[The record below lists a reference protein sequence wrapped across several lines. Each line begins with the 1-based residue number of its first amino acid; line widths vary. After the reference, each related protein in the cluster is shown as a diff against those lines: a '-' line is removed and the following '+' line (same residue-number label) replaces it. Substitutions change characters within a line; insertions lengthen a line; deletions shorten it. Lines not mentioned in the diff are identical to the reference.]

1 MFINKKTGKKLECC
15 GYSVIHSERRDVTGT
30 LKEEKTEMSCIF
42 KDAYAVKPGDILEDE
57 YTHEVYVVSD
67 SYGGGSFG
75 LTLLKDALL
84 DNIKN
89 ALLDNDNKK
98 VCKCNEGHSGKK
110 EPVKYKITIE
120 SDGIKDTIASYEVDG
135 ELKDIKTSKCHC
147 EDTFDFKE
155 GAQVAFKRLMGK
167 EVENATKERYGLP
180 FACGMDYAQ
189 EGDIVQLWC
198 GDSVVI
204 FGKVCKPKKD
214 NTIFSIKCMDGSDLH
229 ITKRSTFKMSLI
241 WRE

>member
-15 GYSVIHSERRDVTGT
+15 GYSVIHSELRDVTGT
-30 LKEEKTEMSCIF
+30 LKKEKTEKSCIF

-57 YTHEVYVVSD
+57 DTHEVYVVSN
-67 SYGGGSFG
+67 SYGSRSVV
-75 LTLLKDALL
+75 LTSIKDVLL
-84 DNIKN
+84 DNG
-89 ALLDNDNKK
+89 NKK
-98 VCKCNEGHSGKK
+98 VCKCNEDHSGKK

-155 GAQVAFKRLMGK
+155 GAQVAFKRLIGK

-180 FACGMDYAQ
+180 FSCGMDYVQ
-189 EGDIVQLWC
+189 EGDIVQLWF
-198 GDSVVI
+198 GDSIVM

-229 ITKRSTFKMSLI
+229 ITKRATFKMFLI

>member
-15 GYSVIHSERRDVTGT
+15 GYGVRHYERRDVTGT
-30 LKEEKTEMSCIF
+30 LKEEKTEKSYIF

-57 YTHEVYVVSD
+57 HTHEVYVVSD

-75 LTLLKDALL
+75 LTL
-84 DNIKN
+84 IKN
-89 ALLDNDNKK
+89 DLLDNDNKK
-98 VCKCNEGHSGKK
+98 VCKCNKDHSGKK
-110 EPVKYKITIE
+110 DPVKYKITIE

-147 EDTFDFKE
+147 DDTFDFKE

-167 EVENATKERYGLP
+167 EVENVTKERYGLP
-180 FACGMDYAQ
+180 FACGMDYVQ
-189 EGDIVQLWC
+189 EGDIVQLWF
-198 GDSVVI
+198 GDSIVM

-229 ITKRSTFKMSLI
+229 ITKRATFKMFLI

>member
-15 GYSVIHSERRDVTGT
+15 GYGISYYERRDVTGT
-30 LKEEKTEMSCIF
+30 LKEEKTEKSYIF
-42 KDAYAVKPGDILEDE
+42 KDAHAVKTGDILEDE
-57 YTHEVYVVSD
+57 HTHEVYVVSD

-75 LTLLKDALL
+75 LTLIKNDLL
-84 DNIKN
+84 DK
-89 ALLDNDNKK
+89 DNKK
-98 VCKCNEGHSGKK
+98 VCKCNKDHSCKK
-110 EPVKYKITIE
+110 DPVKYKITIE

-147 EDTFDFKE
+147 DDTFDFKE

-167 EVENATKERYGLP
+167 EVENVTKERYGLP

-189 EGDIVQLWC
+189 EGDIVQLWF
-198 GDSVVI
+198 GDSIVM

-229 ITKRSTFKMSLI
+229 ITKKSTFKMFLI

>member
-15 GYSVIHSERRDVTGT
+15 GYGVRHYERRDVTGT
-30 LKEEKTEMSCIF
+30 LKEEKTEKSYIF
-42 KDAYAVKPGDILEDE
+42 KDAHAVKPGDIIEDE
-57 YTHEVYVVSD
+57 HTHEVYVVSD

-75 LTLLKDALL
+75 LTL
-84 DNIKN
+84 IKN
-89 ALLDNDNKK
+89 DLLDNDNKK
-98 VCKCNEGHSGKK
+98 VCKCNKDHSGKK
-110 EPVKYKITIE
+110 DPVKYKITIE

-147 EDTFDFKE
+147 DDTFDFKE

-167 EVENATKERYGLP
+167 EVENVTKERYGLP
-180 FACGMDYAQ
+180 FACGMDYVQ
-189 EGDIVQLWC
+189 EGDIVQLWF
-198 GDSVVI
+198 GDSIVM

-229 ITKRSTFKMSLI
+229 ITKRATFKMSLI

>member
-15 GYSVIHSERRDVTGT
+15 GYGVRHYERRDVTGT
-30 LKEEKTEMSCIF
+30 LKEEKTEKSYIF

-57 YTHEVYVVSD
+57 HTHEVYVVSD

-75 LTLLKDALL
+75 LTL
-84 DNIKN
+84 IKN
-89 ALLDNDNKK
+89 DLLDNDNKK
-98 VCKCNEGHSGKK
+98 VCKCNKDHSGKK
-110 EPVKYKITIE
+110 DPVKYKITIE

-167 EVENATKERYGLP
+167 EVENVTKERYGLP
-180 FACGMDYAQ
+180 FACGMDYVQ
-189 EGDIVQLWC
+189 EGDIVQLWF
-198 GDSVVI
+198 GDSIVM

-229 ITKRSTFKMSLI
+229 ITKRATFKMFLI

>member
-15 GYSVIHSERRDVTGT
+15 GYSVRNYKRCDVTGT
-30 LKEEKTEMSCIF
+30 LKEEKTETSYIF
-42 KDAYAVKPGDILEDE
+42 KDSYAVKPGDILEDE
-57 YTHEVYVVSD
+57 HTHEVYVVSD

-75 LTLLKDALL
+75 LTLLKDV
-84 DNIKN
+84 
-89 ALLDNDNKK
+89 LLDNDNKK
-98 VCKCNEGHSGKK
+98 VCKCNKDHSCKK
-110 EPVKYKITIE
+110 DPVKYKITIE

-229 ITKRSTFKMSLI
+229 ITKRSTFKMFLI

>member
-15 GYSVIHSERRDVTGT
+15 GYGISYYERRDVTGT
-30 LKEEKTEMSCIF
+30 LKEEKTEKSYIF

-57 YTHEVYVVSD
+57 HTHEVYVVSD

-75 LTLLKDALL
+75 LTL
-84 DNIKN
+84 IKN
-89 ALLDNDNKK
+89 DLLDNDNKK
-98 VCKCNEGHSGKK
+98 VCKCNKDHSGKK
-110 EPVKYKITIE
+110 DPVKYKITIE

-167 EVENATKERYGLP
+167 EVENVTKERYGLP
-180 FACGMDYAQ
+180 FACGMDYVQ
-189 EGDIVQLWC
+189 EGDIVQLWF
-198 GDSVVI
+198 GDSIVM

-229 ITKRSTFKMSLI
+229 ITKRATFKMFLI

>member
-15 GYSVIHSERRDVTGT
+15 GYGVRHYERRDVTGT
-30 LKEEKTEMSCIF
+30 LKEEKTEKSYIF

-57 YTHEVYVVSD
+57 HTHEVYVVSD

-75 LTLLKDALL
+75 LTL
-84 DNIKN
+84 IKN
-89 ALLDNDNKK
+89 DLLDNDNKK
-98 VCKCNEGHSGKK
+98 VCKCNKDHSGKK
-110 EPVKYKITIE
+110 DPVKYKITIE

-167 EVENATKERYGLP
+167 EVENVTKERYGLP
-180 FACGMDYAQ
+180 FACGMDYVQ
-189 EGDIVQLWC
+189 ECDIVQLWF
-198 GDSVVI
+198 GDSIVM

-229 ITKRSTFKMSLI
+229 ITKRATFKMFLI

>member
-15 GYSVIHSERRDVTGT
+15 GYGVRHYERRDVTGT
-30 LKEEKTEMSCIF
+30 LKEEKTEKSYIF
-42 KDAYAVKPGDILEDE
+42 KDSYAVKPGDILEDE
-57 YTHEVYVVSD
+57 HTHEVYVVSD

-75 LTLLKDALL
+75 LTLIKNDLL
-84 DNIKN
+84 DK
-89 ALLDNDNKK
+89 DNKK
-98 VCKCNEGHSGKK
+98 VCKCNKDHSCKK
-110 EPVKYKITIE
+110 DPVKYKITIE

-147 EDTFDFKE
+147 DDTFDFKE

-180 FACGMDYAQ
+180 FACGMDYVQ
-189 EGDIVQLWC
+189 EGDIVQLWYT
-198 GDSVVI
+198 DSTVI
-204 FGKVCKPKKD
+204 FGKVGKPENDSSIFSLKGMDGITHHIAKKD
-214 NTIFSIKCMDGSDLH
+214 TIKV
-229 ITKRSTFKMSLI
+229 SLI

>member
-15 GYSVIHSERRDVTGT
+15 GYGISYYERRDVTGT
-30 LKEEKTEMSCIF
+30 LREEKTAKSYIF
-42 KDAYAVKPGDILEDE
+42 KDAHAVKPGDILEDE
-57 YTHEVYVVSD
+57 HTHEVYVVSD

-75 LTLLKDALL
+75 LTL
-84 DNIKN
+84 IKN
-89 ALLDNDNKK
+89 DLLDNDNKK
-98 VCKCNEGHSGKK
+98 VCKCNEDHSGKK
-110 EPVKYKITIE
+110 DPVKYKITIE

-147 EDTFDFKE
+147 DDTFDFKE

-167 EVENATKERYGLP
+167 EVENVTKERYGLP
-180 FACGMDYAQ
+180 FACGMDYVQ
-189 EGDIVQLWC
+189 EGDIVQLWFE
-198 GDSVVI
+198 DSIVM

-229 ITKRSTFKMSLI
+229 ITKRATVKVFLI

>member
-15 GYSVIHSERRDVTGT
+15 GYGVRHYERRDVTGT
-30 LKEEKTEMSCIF
+30 LKEEKTEKSYIF
-42 KDAYAVKPGDILEDE
+42 KDAHSVKPGDILEDE
-57 YTHEVYVVSD
+57 HTHEVYVVSD

-75 LTLLKDALL
+75 LTL
-84 DNIKN
+84 IKN
-89 ALLDNDNKK
+89 DLLDNDNKK
-98 VCKCNEGHSGKK
+98 VCKCNKDHSGKK
-110 EPVKYKITIE
+110 DPVKYKITIE

-147 EDTFDFKE
+147 DDTFDFKE

-167 EVENATKERYGLP
+167 EVENVTKERYGLP
-180 FACGMDYAQ
+180 FACGMDYVQ
-189 EGDIVQLWC
+189 EGDIVQLWF
-198 GDSVVI
+198 GDSIVM

-229 ITKRSTFKMSLI
+229 ITKRATFKMFLI

>member
-15 GYSVIHSERRDVTGT
+15 GYGVRHYERRDATGT
-30 LKEEKTEMSCIF
+30 LKEEKTEKSYIF
-42 KDAYAVKPGDILEDE
+42 KDSYAVKPGDILEDE
-57 YTHEVYVVSD
+57 HTHEVYVVSD

-75 LTLLKDALL
+75 LTLLKND
-84 DNIKN
+84 
-89 ALLDNDNKK
+89 LLDNDNKK
-98 VCKCNEGHSGKK
+98 VCKCNKDHSCKK
-110 EPVKYKITIE
+110 DPVKYKITIE

-147 EDTFDFKE
+147 DDTFDFKE

-180 FACGMDYAQ
+180 FACGMDYVQ
-189 EGDIVQLWC
+189 EGDIVQLWYT
-198 GDSVVI
+198 DSIVI
-204 FGKVCKPKKD
+204 FGKVGKPKKD
-214 NTIFSIKCMDGSDLH
+214 NFIFSLKGMDGLTHH
-229 ITKRSTFKMSLI
+229 IAKKDTFKVSLI

>member
-15 GYSVIHSERRDVTGT
+15 GYSVIHSEWRDVTGT
-30 LKEEKTEMSCIF
+30 LKEEKTEKSCIF

-57 YTHEVYVVSD
+57 DTHEVYVVSD
-67 SYGGGSFG
+67 SYGSRSVV
-75 LTLLKDALL
+75 LTSIKDVIL
-84 DNIKN
+84 DNG
-89 ALLDNDNKK
+89 NKK
-98 VCKCNEGHSGKK
+98 VCKCNKDHSGKK

-180 FACGMDYAQ
+180 FACGMDYVQ
-189 EGDIVQLWC
+189 EGDIVQLWF
-198 GDSVVI
+198 GDSIVM

-229 ITKRSTFKMSLI
+229 ITKRATFKMFLI

>member
-15 GYSVIHSERRDVTGT
+15 GYSVRNYKRRDVTGT

-98 VCKCNEGHSGKK
+98 VCKCNEGHRGKK

-120 SDGIKDTIASYEVDG
+120 SDGIKDTIASYKVDG
-135 ELKDIKTSKCHC
+135 EVKDIKTSKCHID
-147 EDTFDFKE
+147 DTFDFKK

-167 EVENATKERYGLP
+167 GNEINAKEKYTLP
-180 FACGMDYAQ
+180 FGCGSDFVQ
-189 EGDIVQLWC
+189 EGDIICMWIGEGIAV
-198 GDSVVI
+198 
-204 FGKVCKPKKD
+204 FGKVCKSKND
-214 NTIFSIKCMDGSDLH
+214 NCIFDVVSNEGIAYSYSKNIKY
-229 ITKRSTFKMSLI
+229 TVNLI

>member
-15 GYSVIHSERRDVTGT
+15 VYGVRHYERRDVTGT
-30 LKEEKTEMSCIF
+30 LKEEKTEKSYIF
-42 KDAYAVKPGDILEDE
+42 KDAHSVKPGDILEDE
-57 YTHEVYVVSD
+57 HTHEVYVVSD

-75 LTLLKDALL
+75 LTL
-84 DNIKN
+84 IKN
-89 ALLDNDNKK
+89 DLLDNDNKK
-98 VCKCNEGHSGKK
+98 VCKCNKDHSGKK
-110 EPVKYKITIE
+110 DPVKYKITIE

-167 EVENATKERYGLP
+167 EVENVTKERYGLP
-180 FACGMDYAQ
+180 FACGMDYVQA
-189 EGDIVQLWC
+189 GDIVQLWF
-198 GDSVVI
+198 GDSIVM

-229 ITKRSTFKMSLI
+229 ITKRATFKMFLI

>member
-15 GYSVIHSERRDVTGT
+15 GYGVRHYERRDVTGT
-30 LKEEKTEMSCIF
+30 LKEEKTEKSYIF

-57 YTHEVYVVSD
+57 HTHEVYVVSD

-75 LTLLKDALL
+75 LTL
-84 DNIKN
+84 IKN
-89 ALLDNDNKK
+89 DLLDNDNKK
-98 VCKCNEGHSGKK
+98 VCNCNKDHSGKK
-110 EPVKYKITIE
+110 DPVKYKITIE

-167 EVENATKERYGLP
+167 EVENVTKERYGLP
-180 FACGMDYAQ
+180 FACGMDYVQ
-189 EGDIVQLWC
+189 EGDIVQLWF
-198 GDSVVI
+198 GDSIVM

-229 ITKRSTFKMSLI
+229 ITKRATFKMFLI

>member
-15 GYSVIHSERRDVTGT
+15 GYGVRHYERRDVTGT
-30 LKEEKTEMSCIF
+30 LKEEKTEKSYIF
-42 KDAYAVKPGDILEDE
+42 KDAHAVKPGDIIEDE
-57 YTHEVYVVSD
+57 HTHEVYVVSD

-75 LTLLKDALL
+75 LTL
-84 DNIKN
+84 IKN
-89 ALLDNDNKK
+89 DLLDNDNKK
-98 VCKCNEGHSGKK
+98 VCKCNKDHSCKK
-110 EPVKYKITIE
+110 DPVKYKITIE

-147 EDTFDFKE
+147 DDTFDFKE

-167 EVENATKERYGLP
+167 EVENVTKERYGLP
-180 FACGMDYAQ
+180 FACGMDYVQ
-189 EGDIVQLWC
+189 EGDIVQLWF
-198 GDSVVI
+198 GDSIVM

-229 ITKRSTFKMSLI
+229 ITKRATFKMSLI

>member
-15 GYSVIHSERRDVTGT
+15 GYSVRNYKRCDVTGK
-30 LKEEKTEMSCIF
+30 LREEKTEKSYIF

-75 LTLLKDALL
+75 LTSIKAVLL
-84 DNIKN
+84 DNG
-89 ALLDNDNKK
+89 NKK
-98 VCKCNEGHSGKK
+98 VCKCNEDHSGKK

-155 GAQVAFKRLMGK
+155 GAQVAFKRLIGK

-180 FACGMDYAQ
+180 FACGMDYVQ
-189 EGDIVQLWC
+189 EGDIVQLWYT
-198 GDSVVI
+198 DSIVI
-204 FGKVCKPKKD
+204 FGKVGKPKKD
-214 NTIFSIKCMDGSDLH
+214 NTIFSIKCMDGLDHH
-229 ITKRSTFKMSLI
+229 IAKRSTFKMSLI

>member
-15 GYSVIHSERRDVTGT
+15 GYGVRHYERRDVTGT
-30 LKEEKTEMSCIF
+30 LKEEKTEKSYIF

-57 YTHEVYVVSD
+57 HTHEVYVVSD

-75 LTLLKDALL
+75 LTL
-84 DNIKN
+84 IKN
-89 ALLDNDNKK
+89 DLLDNDNKK
-98 VCKCNEGHSGKK
+98 VCKCNKDHSGKK
-110 EPVKYKITIE
+110 DPVKYKITIE

-167 EVENATKERYGLP
+167 EVENVTKERYGLP
-180 FACGMDYAQ
+180 FACGMDYVQ
-189 EGDIVQLWC
+189 EGDIVQLWF
-198 GDSVVI
+198 GDSIVM

-229 ITKRSTFKMSLI
+229 ITKIATFKMFLI

>member
-15 GYSVIHSERRDVTGT
+15 GYSVRNYKRCDVTGT
-30 LKEEKTEMSCIF
+30 LKEEKTEISCIF
-42 KDAYAVKPGDILEDE
+42 KDSYAVKPGDILEDE
-57 YTHEVYVVSD
+57 HTHKVYVVSD

-84 DNIKN
+84 DN
-89 ALLDNDNKK
+89 DNKK
-98 VCKCNEGHSGKK
+98 VCKCNEDHSGKK

-147 EDTFDFKE
+147 DDTFDFKE

-167 EVENATKERYGLP
+167 EVEKATKERYYLP
-180 FACGMDYAQ
+180 IACGMDYVQ
-189 EGDIVQLWC
+189 EGDIVQLWF
-198 GDSVVI
+198 GDFVVM

-214 NTIFSIKCMDGSDLH
+214 NYIFSIKCMDGSDLH
-229 ITKRSTFKMSLI
+229 ITKKSTFKMFLI

>member
-15 GYSVIHSERRDVTGT
+15 GYGISYYERRDVTGT
-30 LKEEKTEMSCIF
+30 LKEEKTEKSYIF
-42 KDAYAVKPGDILEDE
+42 KDAHAVKTGDILEDE
-57 YTHEVYVVSD
+57 HTHEVYVVSD

-75 LTLLKDALL
+75 LTL
-84 DNIKN
+84 IKN
-89 ALLDNDNKK
+89 DLLDNDNKK
-98 VCKCNEGHSGKK
+98 VCKCNKDHSCKK
-110 EPVKYKITIE
+110 DPVKYKITIE

-147 EDTFDFKE
+147 DDTFDFKE

-180 FACGMDYAQ
+180 FACGMDYVQ
-189 EGDIVQLWC
+189 EGDIVQLWYT
-198 GDSVVI
+198 DAIVI
-204 FGKVCKPKKD
+204 FGKVGKPKKD
-214 NTIFSIKCMDGSDLH
+214 NFIFSIKGMDGLTHH
-229 ITKRSTFKMSLI
+229 IAKKDTIKVSLI

>member
-15 GYSVIHSERRDVTGT
+15 GYSVKNYKRCDVTGT
-30 LKEEKTEMSCIF
+30 LKEDKTEISYIF

-57 YTHEVYVVSD
+57 HTHKVYVVSD

-84 DNIKN
+84 DNIKK

-98 VCKCNEGHSGKK
+98 VCKCNECHSGKK

-147 EDTFDFKE
+147 DDTFDFKE

-167 EVENATKERYGLP
+167 EVENVTKERYGLP
-180 FACGMDYAQ
+180 FACGMDYVQ
-189 EGDIVQLWC
+189 EGDIVQLWYTN
-198 GDSVVI
+198 SIVI
-204 FGKVCKPKKD
+204 FGKVGKPKED
-214 NTIFSIKCMDGSDLH
+214 NSIFSLKCMDGITHH
-229 ITKRSTFKMSLI
+229 ISKKDTSKVSLI

>member
-1 MFINKKTGKKLECC
+1 MFINKKTGEKLECC
-15 GYSVIHSERRDVTGT
+15 GHSVRHYELYDNTTGK
-30 LKEEKTEMSCIF
+30 LKEEKTEKSYIF
-42 KDAYAVKPGDILEDE
+42 KGAHFTKPGDILEDE
-57 YTHEVYVVSD
+57 DTHEVYVVSD

-84 DNIKN
+84 DN
-89 ALLDNDNKK
+89 DNKK
-98 VCKCNEGHSGKK
+98 ECNCDSCKGNEGHSGKK

-180 FACGMDYAQ
+180 FACGMNYVQ
-189 EGDIVQLWC
+189 EGDIVQLWF
-198 GDSVVI
+198 GDSIVM

-229 ITKRSTFKMSLI
+229 ITKRATFKMFLI

>member
-15 GYSVIHSERRDVTGT
+15 GYGVRHYERRDVTGT
-30 LKEEKTEMSCIF
+30 LKEEKTEKSYIF
-42 KDAYAVKPGDILEDE
+42 KDAHAVKPGDILEDE
-57 YTHEVYVVSD
+57 HTHEVYVVSD

-75 LTLLKDALL
+75 LTL
-84 DNIKN
+84 IKN
-89 ALLDNDNKK
+89 DLLDNDNKK
-98 VCKCNEGHSGKK
+98 VCKCNKYHSGKK
-110 EPVKYKITIE
+110 DPVKYKITIE

-167 EVENATKERYGLP
+167 EVENVTKERYGLP
-180 FACGMDYAQ
+180 FACGMDYVQ
-189 EGDIVQLWC
+189 EGDIVQLWF
-198 GDSVVI
+198 GDSIVM

-229 ITKRSTFKMSLI
+229 ITKRATFKVFLI